1 MFYTFIRVI
10 EFIMVELALKQEP
23 ALNPPERAELI
34 KFEGVKEN
42 NVFNITAPFEYK
54 GETLIAGRI
63 QASKDKS
70 LASTIGI
77 FKQTGDSSFLLRNIF
92 PAIGLEDPFVTS
104 IKGNLILG
112 CVKTYQ
118 TDENGI
124 GYKTLFYKNPDLDHL
139 DLEHEP
145 FAVGPDGMKDIR
157 LVELSDKKIGVF
169 TRPQG
174 AVGGKGKIGFTI
186 LNSLDEL
193 NQDTITAAPLI
204 NFPFKEGEWGGVNAA
219 YLLKDG
225 SIGALGH
232 LASVDNKGKHY
243 RAIVFPFDPDSG
255 ATSPMEIIA
264 SREDFPDEVSKND
277 KQKDI
282 VFPGGLR
289 FNDDGTTDFFG
300 GVSDEFSGVR
310 ENIQLPDWF
319 KV

>member
-1 MFYTFIRVI
+1 
-10 EFIMVELALKQEP
+10 MVELALKQEP

-92 PAIGLEDPFVTS
+92 PAIGLEDPFIAS

-124 GYKTLFYKNPDLDHL
+124 GYKTIFYKNPDLDHL

-193 NQDTITAAPLI
+193 NKDTITTAPLI
-204 NFPFKEGEWGGVNAA
+204 DFPFKEGEWGGVNAA

-225 SIGALGH
+225 RIGALGH
-232 LASVDNKGKHY
+232 LASLDKEGKHY
-243 RAIVFPFDPDSG
+243 SAVSFIFNPGTSEVFTPVV
-255 ATSPMEIIA
+255 IA
-264 SREDFPDEVSKND
+264 SRSDFPIGNYKE
-277 KQKDI
+277 DI
-282 VFPGGLR
+282 VFPGGLAT
-289 FNDDGTTDFFG
+289 NGNG
-300 GVSDEFSGVR
+300 EVSLWAGLSDAESG
-310 ENIQLPDWF
+310 NIVIPNPF
-319 KV
+319 V